1 MYSDRMLI
9 VCSCDITVSR
19 DGMMCGLTY
28 NTQSELR
35 KHLRNKHPGAS
46 KLTTSPCYTIV
57 EGE

>member
-1 MYSDRMLI
+1 MLI
-9 VCSCDITVSR
+9 VRSCDIAVSR

-46 KLTTSPCYTIV
+46 KLTTSLCYTVV